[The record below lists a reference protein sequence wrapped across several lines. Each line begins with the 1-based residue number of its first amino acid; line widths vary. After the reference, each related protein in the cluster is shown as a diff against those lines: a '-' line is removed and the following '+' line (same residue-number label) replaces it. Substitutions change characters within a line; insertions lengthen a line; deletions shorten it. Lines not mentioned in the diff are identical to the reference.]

1 VIHSRILDDSTTV
14 ISARGSAGGFLGRRM
29 ESEIFEA
36 VRRGRQ
42 RVIVDLSM
50 LEAPAPGLLGAL
62 LRSRRLLLALGG
74 QLCIVTPGDG
84 HDYFGARD
92 EGDILPGAADLT
104 CARAFVAGAPVEP

>member
-1 VIHSRILDDSTTV
+1 MIDSRAFDDSTTV
-14 ISARGSAGGFLGRRM
+14 ISARGPAGGFLGRRV

-50 LEAPAPGLLGAL
+50 LEVPAPGLLGTL

-74 QLCIVTPGDG
+74 QLCIVTPSDG

-92 EGDILPGAADLT
+92 VDDMLPGAADLT
-104 CARAFVAGAPVEP
+104 CARAFVAGGSA